1 MVTLNNLCLP
11 IVGVALMVSAAAVC
25 GCSEKKPVYTEA
37 DVAAAGERVEA
48 LMTGFAAKKYEDAE
62 TELGRA
68 QDECLKCNKAL
79 DRPGGPHGH

>member
-37 DVAAAGERVEA
+37 DVAAAGKVAVSAGRVF
-48 LMTGFAAKKYEDAE
+48 GII
-62 TELGRA
+62 RA
-68 QDECLKCNKAL
+68 NAGWC
-79 DRPGGPHGH
+79 R